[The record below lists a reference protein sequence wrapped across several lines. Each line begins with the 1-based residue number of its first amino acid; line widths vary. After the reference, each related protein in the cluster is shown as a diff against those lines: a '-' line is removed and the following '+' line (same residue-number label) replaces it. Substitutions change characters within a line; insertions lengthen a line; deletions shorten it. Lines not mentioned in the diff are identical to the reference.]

1 MPVML
6 FVCTVPTLAE
16 HDTASALQTWFRAHP
31 MAPCCRIFESYCE
44 SMGLELMH
52 VKFLRQ
58 SGARV
63 QGCELLMDL
72 KLGDEE
78 TLAMLPVQPNN
89 TEGDVHRDSD

>member
-1 MPVML
+1 
-6 FVCTVPTLAE
+6 
-16 HDTASALQTWFRAHP
+16 